1 MKKLLLVLSFL
12 TLMPSMSWAAYQNPR
27 IVAREVLPEGFVRL
41 SFIFTGNAGEPDVRR
56 TYVVNP
62 LTTAAILRNWVD
74 DTIQELDRLHTAA
87 TIPSLQLNQIVTRLA
102 RVAPVLT
109 PKQIWNQKLERYL
122 RIKDSGI
129 TAAASAIAALKTDLE
144 NTYQAGYLD
153 E

>member
-109 PKQIWNQKLERYL
+109 P
-122 RIKDSGI
+122 
-129 TAAASAIAALKTDLE
+129 
-144 NTYQAGYLD
+144 LD
-153 E
+153 RCSPDRS